1 MAVSGM
7 TIIAERE
14 KYVDFTVRYMDYG
27 VGIILS
33 KPKPTSANTLGEK
46 SDLSMSSKPFYG
58 YVNTKVC
65 SMKTTW
71 FLASSMIRVETIEIW
86 IAF

>member
-46 SDLSMSSKPFYG
+46 SDSS
-58 YVNTKVC
+58 T
-65 SMKTTW
+65 S
-71 FLASSMIRVETIEIW
+71 
-86 IAF
+86 